1 VGDKDTSVNEATT
14 IKVSPQRLWAS
25 QALYTKGFLYVYDR
39 LALGLTSRLIWKCP
53 PEKILNLYNQHVS
66 ANHLDVGVGTG
77 YFLDNCKFPVP
88 NPRLVLVDLKHNSLA
103 VARKRLARYS
113 PRTYRQNALE
123 PLEIDGP
130 RFDSIGVN
138 HLLHCLPV
146 TMQAKGTVFEHLKAL
161 LNPGGILFGT
171 TLLYGGV
178 ERSFLATYT
187 YYWLNLMGI
196 MTNRQD
202 DIEGLKKN
210 LELHFVE
217 SNIEVIG
224 CGALFWGRV

>member
-1 VGDKDTSVNEATT
+1 VDGKETSANEATT
-14 IKVSPQRLWAS
+14 VKVSPRRLWAS
-25 QALYTKGFLYVYDR
+25 QALYTRGFLYVYDR

-53 PEKILNLYNQHVS
+53 PENILNLYNRHVS

-77 YFLDNCKFPVP
+77 YFLDNCTFPVP
-88 NPRLVLVDLKHNSLA
+88 NPRLVLVDLKHNSLV

-113 PRTYRQNALE
+113 PQTYQHNALT
-123 PLEIDGP
+123 PLDIDSLG
-130 RFDSIGVN
+130 FDSIAVN
-138 HLLHCLPV
+138 YLLHCLPV
-146 TMQAKGTVFEHLKAL
+146 TMPAKGTVFEYLKAL

-178 ERSFLATYT
+178 DRSLLATCA

-196 MTNRQD
+196 MTNRHD
-202 DIEGLKKN
+202 DVEGLKKS
-210 LELHFVE
+210 LEIHFTE

-224 CGALFWGRV
+224 CSALFWGRV